1 MLRLATAI
9 AVAALVGFSAAP
21 RADDTPPAKDGVGV
35 ATFGSGCFW
44 CTEVDFDKVPG
55 VLTTVS
61 GYMGGKTK
69 NPTYD
74 QVGTGRTGH
83 IEVLQVTYDK
93 KKVDFPFLLEHFW
106 KTTDVTDSGG
116 QFCDRGNQYRPVI
129 FTHDDE
135 QSKLAIAGKEAID
148 KSGKLGKP
156 VAVQISPRA
165 EFTAAEE
172 YHQNFYKKDPG
183 RYFSYRAGCG
193 RDGTLDRLWG
203 KDRLSHLGPK
213 TQ

>member
-1 MLRLATAI
+1 MLRLAAAI
-9 AVAALVGFSAAP
+9 AIAALIGFSAAP

-55 VLTTVS
+55 VLTTIS

-69 NPTYD
+69 NPTYE

-83 IEVLQVTYDK
+83 IEVLQVTYDT
-93 KKVDFPFLLEHFW
+93 KKVNYALLLEHFW
-106 KTTDVTDSGG
+106 KTADVTDGGG
-116 QFCDRGNQYRPVI
+116 QFCDRGNQYRPVV
-129 FTHDDE
+129 FTHDDD
-135 QSKLAIAGKEAID
+135 QMKQAAAGKEAIE
-148 KSGKLGKP
+148 KSGKLKKP
-156 VAVQISPRA
+156 VAVLIAPRA
-165 EFTAAEE
+165 EFTAAED

-193 RDGTLDRLWG
+193 RDATLDRLWG
-203 KDRLSHLGPK
+203 KDRLGHLGPK